1 MFVTLDVSKLSGWL
15 NADASCRESKGG
27 HIRCGAWCMRVKGR
41 KLQGWRRRDRG
52 AGNAQLQRGGPDCR
66 LGGGQRGRGEER
78 TWNMVYKVV
87 TLDVSKLSGWSNADA
102 DCRES
107 KGGRTMRGEV
117 RAWRQEDGGRPRRTQ
132 RVGESST
139 ADWGQGTGRSA
150 RGTCRSCL

>member
-1 MFVTLDVSKLSGWL
+1 MKYMVVTLDVSKLSGWL

-107 KGGRTMRGEV
+107 NGGDIRCCGARCGPRV
-117 RAWRQEDGGRPRRTQ
+117 QEGGASD
-132 RVGESST
+132 RVPSS
-139 ADWGQGTGRSA
+139 AQGKTRLQI
-150 RGTCRSCL
+150 RL